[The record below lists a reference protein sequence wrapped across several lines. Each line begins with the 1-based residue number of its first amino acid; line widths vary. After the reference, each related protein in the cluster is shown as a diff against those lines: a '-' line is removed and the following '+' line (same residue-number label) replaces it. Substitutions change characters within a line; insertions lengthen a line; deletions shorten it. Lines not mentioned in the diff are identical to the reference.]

1 MRRRRQVNLLAKK
14 SGSAKVLCVGR
25 NRLIA
30 YLADIAG
37 SVVVAQSSAEADQ
50 LAASS
55 LRFCQKPRP

>member
-25 NRLIA
+25 NRLRA
-30 YLADIAG
+30 NLADIAG
-37 SVVVAQSSAEADQ
+37 SVDNTQSNADADQ